1 MAKILLLGVA
11 LSAVAMGDAFAQANN
26 PPPPREQPRQGLI
39 RGGHITSTGQTVP
52 NPGVSQGDGTTP
64 LDRGIERED
73 DRIQ

>member
-1 MAKILLLGVA
+1 M
-11 LSAVAMGDAFAQANN
+11 
-26 PPPPREQPRQGLI
+26 I

-73 DRIQ
+73 DRIQGRICKGC